1 MLQPNLLSNPAL
13 SPAAHTFL
21 SSLATSPTSPLTLR
35 QQLSTSPQSP
45 TLCKSPTK
53 KRKRAPAVPVL
64 LHDAPMANHL
74 SVGVQTW
81 GSAILLG
88 RRMARYPDQFG
99 LFDSYGSEDGI
110 RILELGAGTGL
121 LSILC
126 RKLLDLKAAT
136 DSTSSPRTLN
146 NGREGGK
153 GLIVA
158 TDFLPE
164 VIDNLKTCVNLN
176 FPSSETGT
184 GIEIAKLDW
193 TTFPTYMAS
202 RSQSPGD
209 MGGRREDGEEE
220 TSQFMDK
227 PFDLIL
233 ASDCVYDET
242 HAKMLREVVS
252 WTLRLPEDRD
262 EGGTFVCPPYFLFLP
277 APSYIPSFPF
287 HSLCHTAKRICCL
300 MNEEME
306 LTNSMSSPQSDQHLP
321 PNSNQSIPTSHHIPL
336 SQIQPKKVRD

>member
-1 MLQPNLLSNPAL
+1 
-13 SPAAHTFL
+13 
-21 SSLATSPTSPLTLR
+21 
-35 QQLSTSPQSP
+35 
-45 TLCKSPTK
+45 
-53 KRKRAPAVPVL
+53 
-64 LHDAPMANHL
+64 MANHL

-88 RRMARYPDQFG
+88 RRMAKYPDQFG
-99 LFDSYGSEDGI
+99 LLDSYGSKEGI

-136 DSTSSPRTLN
+136 DSTSSPRISN
-146 NGREGGK
+146 NGREKAGK

-202 RSQSPGD
+202 HSQSSSENAETQ
-209 MGGRREDGEEE
+209 EDGEEE
-220 TSQFMDK
+220 TSQFMDR

-252 WTLRLPEDRD
+252 WTLRLPENGD
-262 EGGTFVCPPYFLFLP
+262 EGGTFVCPPYILLLP
-277 APSYIPSFPF
+277 APSSIPSSPF
-287 HSLCHTAKRICCL
+287 SLPL
-300 MNEEME
+300 
-306 LTNSMSSPQSDQHLP
+306 SYSSP
-321 PNSNQSIPTSHHIPL
+321 NPL
-336 SQIQPKKVRD
+336 SHE

>member
-1 MLQPNLLSNPAL
+1 MS
-13 SPAAHTFL
+13 
-21 SSLATSPTSPLTLR
+21 
-35 QQLSTSPQSP
+35 
-45 TLCKSPTK
+45 KSPTK

-88 RRMARYPDQFG
+88 RRMAKYPDQFG
-99 LFDSYGSEDGI
+99 LFNSYGSEGI

-136 DSTSSPRTLN
+136 DSHSSPRTPN
-146 NGREGGK
+146 HREHEEGKGK

-176 FPSSETGT
+176 FPSSETG
-184 GIEIAKLDW
+184 IEIAKLDW
-193 TTFPTYMAS
+193 TTFPNYMAS
-202 RSQSPGD
+202 RSAGD
-209 MGGRREDGEEE
+209 RQEKEEEGEE

-227 PFDLIL
+227 PFDLVL

-242 HAKMLREVVS
+242 HARMLREVVS
-252 WTLRLPEDRD
+252 WTLRLPEDGD
-262 EGGTFVCPPYFLFLP
+262 EGGTFVCLFLP
-277 APSYIPSFPF
+277 SFFFLFFLLRSSFPIIYPCF
-287 HSLCHTAKRICCL
+287 
-300 MNEEME
+300 
-306 LTNSMSSPQSDQHLP
+306 
-321 PNSNQSIPTSHHIPL
+321 PL
-336 SQIQPKKVRD
+336 SFSKDTFS

>member
-1 MLQPNLLSNPAL
+1 
-13 SPAAHTFL
+13 
-21 SSLATSPTSPLTLR
+21 
-35 QQLSTSPQSP
+35 
-45 TLCKSPTK
+45 
-53 KRKRAPAVPVL
+53 
-64 LHDAPMANHL
+64 MANHL

-88 RRMARYPDQFG
+88 RRMAKYPDQFG
-99 LFDSYGSEDGI
+99 LFDSYGSEGI

-136 DSTSSPRTLN
+136 DLSSSPRTPN
-146 NGREGGK
+146 HREQEGGQGK

-176 FPSSETGT
+176 FSGET
-184 GIEIAKLDW
+184 GIEIARLDW

-202 RSQSPGD
+202 RNA
-209 MGGRREDGEEE
+209 GGKRGNEEEE

-227 PFDLIL
+227 PFDLVL

-252 WTLRLPEDRD
+252 WTLRLPEDGD
-262 EGGTFVCPPYFLFLP
+262 EGGTFVCPLFL
-277 APSYIPSFPF
+277 
-287 HSLCHTAKRICCL
+287 
-300 MNEEME
+300 
-306 LTNSMSSPQSDQHLP
+306 SSPLLP
-321 PNSNQSIPTSHHIPL
+321 LPL
-336 SQIQPKKVRD
+336 SLEFSPPSPHLRRFQVYR

>member
-1 MLQPNLLSNPAL
+1 
-13 SPAAHTFL
+13 
-21 SSLATSPTSPLTLR
+21 
-35 QQLSTSPQSP
+35 
-45 TLCKSPTK
+45 
-53 KRKRAPAVPVL
+53 
-64 LHDAPMANHL
+64 MANHL

-88 RRMARYPDQFG
+88 RRMAKYPGQFG
-99 LFDSYGSEDGI
+99 LFDSYGSEGI

-136 DSTSSPRTLN
+136 DSSSSSSPRTPN
-146 NGREGGK
+146 HREHEEGKGK

-176 FPSSETGT
+176 FPSSETG
-184 GIEIAKLDW
+184 IEIAKLDW
-193 TTFPTYMAS
+193 TTFPTYMAN
-202 RSQSPGD
+202 SQSPTADVGARPEN
-209 MGGRREDGEEE
+209 GEEEEEEE

-242 HAKMLREVVS
+242 HARILREVVS
-252 WTLRLPEDRD
+252 WTLRLPEDGD
-262 EGGTFVCPPYFLFLP
+262 EGGTFVCSFLSFFYLTRPFFRSFLTLIYTLTL
-277 APSYIPSFPF
+277 A
-287 HSLCHTAKRICCL
+287 HELSLCRISFECAV
-300 MNEEME
+300 
-306 LTNSMSSPQSDQHLP
+306 S
-321 PNSNQSIPTSHHIPL
+321 
-336 SQIQPKKVRD
+336 

>member
-1 MLQPNLLSNPAL
+1 
-13 SPAAHTFL
+13 
-21 SSLATSPTSPLTLR
+21 
-35 QQLSTSPQSP
+35 
-45 TLCKSPTK
+45 
-53 KRKRAPAVPVL
+53 
-64 LHDAPMANHL
+64 MANHL

-88 RRMARYPDQFG
+88 RRMAKYPDQFE
-99 LFDSYGSEDGI
+99 LFNSYGSEGI

-126 RKLLDLKAAT
+126 RKLLDLNAAT
-136 DSTSSPRTLN
+136 DLSSSPRTPN
-146 NGREGGK
+146 HRELEEGKGK

-164 VIDNLKTCVNLN
+164 VIDNLRTCVNLN
-176 FPSSETGT
+176 FPSSET

-193 TTFPTYMAS
+193 TTFPTYMAQ
-202 RSQSPGD
+202 SQSPTGD
-209 MGGRREDGEEE
+209 VGARPRSANAGEGEEEEE

-252 WTLRLPEDRD
+252 WTLRLPEEGD
-262 EGGTFVCPPYFLFLP
+262 EGGTFVCIFHLFFLP
-277 APSYIPSFPF
+277 SFLLPVLPSSF
-287 HSLCHTAKRICCL
+287 S
-300 MNEEME
+300 
-306 LTNSMSSPQSDQHLP
+306 
-321 PNSNQSIPTSHHIPL
+321 
-336 SQIQPKKVRD
+336 

>member
-1 MLQPNLLSNPAL
+1 
-13 SPAAHTFL
+13 
-21 SSLATSPTSPLTLR
+21 
-35 QQLSTSPQSP
+35 
-45 TLCKSPTK
+45 
-53 KRKRAPAVPVL
+53 
-64 LHDAPMANHL
+64 MANHL

-88 RRMARYPDQFG
+88 RRMAKYPEQFG
-99 LFDSYGSEDGI
+99 LFDSYGSGDGI

-126 RKLLDLKAAT
+126 RKLLDLKAVT
-136 DSTSSPRTLN
+136 DSSSSPRTPN
-146 NGREGGK
+146 HRGQAEEPGK

-176 FPSSETGT
+176 FSGET

-193 TTFPTYMAS
+193 TTFPTYMATH
-202 RSQSPGD
+202 SQSRNDNSGK
-209 MGGRREDGEEE
+209 GEGADEE

-227 PFDLIL
+227 SFDLIL

-252 WTLRLPEDRD
+252 WTLRLPENGD
-262 EGGTFVCPPYFLFLP
+262 EGGTFVGHPYLFLF
-277 APSYIPSFPF
+277 FPF
-287 HSLCHTAKRICCL
+287 SPSSFRIR
-300 MNEEME
+300 
-306 LTNSMSSPQSDQHLP
+306 
-321 PNSNQSIPTSHHIPL
+321 IPDIIPYH
-336 SQIQPKKVRD
+336 Q

>member
-1 MLQPNLLSNPAL
+1 
-13 SPAAHTFL
+13 
-21 SSLATSPTSPLTLR
+21 
-35 QQLSTSPQSP
+35 
-45 TLCKSPTK
+45 
-53 KRKRAPAVPVL
+53 
-64 LHDAPMANHL
+64 MANHL

-88 RRMARYPDQFG
+88 RRMAKYPDQFG
-99 LFDSYGSEDGI
+99 LFNSYGPEGI

-136 DSTSSPRTLN
+136 DSSSSPRTPN
-146 NGREGGK
+146 NGREEAGK

-176 FPSSETGT
+176 FPTSET

-202 RSQSPGD
+202 RSAGD
-209 MGGRREDGEEE
+209 RQEKEEEGEE

-227 PFDLIL
+227 PFDLVL

-252 WTLRLPEDRD
+252 WTLRLPEDGD
-262 EGGTFVCPPYFLFLP
+262 EGGTFVCPLFLF
-277 APSYIPSFPF
+277 PSSSFHTPLIPSTLTL
-287 HSLCHTAKRICCL
+287 SWSHTPIKLRV
-300 MNEEME
+300 
-306 LTNSMSSPQSDQHLP
+306 S
-321 PNSNQSIPTSHHIPL
+321 
-336 SQIQPKKVRD
+336 

>member
-1 MLQPNLLSNPAL
+1 
-13 SPAAHTFL
+13 
-21 SSLATSPTSPLTLR
+21 
-35 QQLSTSPQSP
+35 
-45 TLCKSPTK
+45 
-53 KRKRAPAVPVL
+53 
-64 LHDAPMANHL
+64 MAK
-74 SVGVQTW
+74 
-81 GSAILLG
+81 
-88 RRMARYPDQFG
+88 YPDQFG
-99 LFDSYGSEDGI
+99 LFDSYGSGEGI

-136 DSTSSPRTLN
+136 DSTSSPRTPN
-146 NGREGGK
+146 RGGQEEGQGK

-176 FPSSETGT
+176 FSGET

-202 RSQSPGD
+202 HSQSQGD
-209 MGGRREDGEEE
+209 NAGKGEEE
-220 TSQFMDK
+220 EEETRQFMDK

-252 WTLRLPEDRD
+252 WSLRLPQDGD
-262 EGGTFVCPPYFLFLP
+262 EGGTFVCPLL
-277 APSYIPSFPF
+277 SFFCHSSCPLSNPF
-287 HSLCHTAKRICCL
+287 PVVSGSNTHSIDEVT
-300 MNEEME
+300 E
-306 LTNSMSSPQSDQHLP
+306 LTDSISSHQSDRHLR
-321 PNSNQSIPTSHHIPL
+321 PNWNPLIPISHRTPAV
-336 SQIQPKKVRD
+336 QIQTKRVRD

>member
-1 MLQPNLLSNPAL
+1 M
-13 SPAAHTFL
+13 
-21 SSLATSPTSPLTLR
+21 
-35 QQLSTSPQSP
+35 
-45 TLCKSPTK
+45 
-53 KRKRAPAVPVL
+53 
-64 LHDAPMANHL
+64 DNHL

-88 RRMARYPDQFG
+88 RRMAKYPDQFG
-99 LFDSYGSEDGI
+99 LFDSYGPEGI

-136 DSTSSPRTLN
+136 DLSSSPRTPN
-146 NGREGGK
+146 HREQEGGQGK

-176 FPSSETGT
+176 FSGET

-193 TTFPTYMAS
+193 TTFPIYMAS
-202 RSQSPGD
+202 RNA
-209 MGGRREDGEEE
+209 GGNRGNEEEE
-220 TSQFMDK
+220 TSQFMGK
-227 PFDLIL
+227 PFDLVL

-252 WTLRLPEDRD
+252 WTLRLPEDGD
-262 EGGTFVCPPYFLFLP
+262 EGGTFVCRLLLYFIFLLSTFRIHLSHP
-277 APSYIPSFPF
+277 LHSFTRTSAQTP
-287 HSLCHTAKRICCL
+287 LR
-300 MNEEME
+300 
-306 LTNSMSSPQSDQHLP
+306 SM
-321 PNSNQSIPTSHHIPL
+321 
-336 SQIQPKKVRD
+336 KK